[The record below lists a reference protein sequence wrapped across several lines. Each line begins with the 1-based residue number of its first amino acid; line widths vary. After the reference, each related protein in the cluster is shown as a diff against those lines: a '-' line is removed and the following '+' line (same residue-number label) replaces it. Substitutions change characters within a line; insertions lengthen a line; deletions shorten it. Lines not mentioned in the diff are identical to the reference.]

1 MLIVILKIIGT
12 ILLAILG
19 IIILALCVVLLVP
32 LRYVIS
38 AESKGNMET
47 SRVEVKFHWLLHLF
61 SGRVLYE
68 NQELNYK
75 VRALWMKLADS
86 EEEAKPS
93 QKTKEAEEISEE
105 IVTEDAS
112 TNESKVEA
120 EPEVESAAESE
131 AESEAE
137 PTEEVKSETKAES
150 KKKES
155 KENKLE
161 KLKCTIKNL
170 CDKIKMVLEFI
181 KDEAHINTLT
191 RLKKEFIRLLKFLKP
206 KKLKGKIRFGME
218 DPYVTGQI
226 LAVLSVLYPFYA
238 ERVEIYPEFDQKIL
252 EGNLYV
258 KGHVRGIYVL
268 IMAFN
273 LIIDKN
279 VRTTIKDVQAL
290 F

>member
-61 SGRVLYE
+61 SGRALYE
-68 NQELNYK
+68 NQELKYK
-75 VRALWMKLADS
+75 IRALWMILADS
-86 EEEAKPS
+86 EEDANPS
-93 QKTKEAEEISEE
+93 KKVKET
-105 IVTEDAS
+105 VTEDAS

>member
-12 ILLAILG
+12 IMLAILG

-61 SGRVLYE
+61 SGRALYE
-68 NQELNYK
+68 NQELKYK
-75 VRALWMKLADS
+75 IRALWMILADS
-86 EEEAKPS
+86 EEDANPSKKAKE
-93 QKTKEAEEISEE
+93 T
-105 IVTEDAS
+105 VTEDAS

-120 EPEVESAAESE
+120 EPEVESV

-137 PTEEVKSETKAES
+137 PTEEVKSATKAES

-226 LAVLSVLYPFYA
+226 LAVLSVFYPFYA

-258 KGHVRGIYVL
+258 KGHVRGIYAL

>member
-47 SRVEVKFHWLLHLF
+47 SRLEIKFHWLLHLF

-105 IVTEDAS
+105 IVTEDTS

-120 EPEVESAAESE
+120 EPKAESV
-131 AESEAE
+131 AETEAE

-206 KKLKGKIRFGME
+206 KKLKGKVRFGME

-226 LAVLSVLYPFYA
+226 LAVLSVFYPFYA

-258 KGHVRGIYVL
+258 KGHVRGIYAL

>member
-61 SGRVLYE
+61 SGRALYE
-68 NQELNYK
+68 NQELKYK
-75 VRALWMKLADS
+75 IRALWMILADS
-86 EEEAKPS
+86 EEDANPS
-93 QKTKEAEEISEE
+93 KKVKET
-105 IVTEDAS
+105 VTEDAS

-120 EPEVESAAESE
+120 EPEVESA

-258 KGHVRGIYVL
+258 KGHVRGIYAL

>member
-61 SGRVLYE
+61 SGRALYE
-68 NQELNYK
+68 NQELKYK
-75 VRALWMKLADS
+75 IRALWMILADS
-86 EEEAKPS
+86 EEDANPS
-93 QKTKEAEEISEE
+93 KKVKET
-105 IVTEDAS
+105 VTEDAS

-258 KGHVRGIYVL
+258 KGHVRGIYAL